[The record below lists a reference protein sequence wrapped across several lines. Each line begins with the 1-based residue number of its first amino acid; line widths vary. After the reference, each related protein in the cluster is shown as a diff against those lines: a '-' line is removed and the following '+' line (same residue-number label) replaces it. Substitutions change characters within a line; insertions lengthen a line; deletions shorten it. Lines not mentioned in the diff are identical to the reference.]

1 MTSHFGGVFHLFGR
15 AADDFGVCARRHR
28 TRYADFALTA
38 DIRTG
43 NGGVGLVE
51 DADCACGEQ
60 EVFDAFLCGV
70 RIELAEIVQYGGND
84 ACRAVGRCGNDAS
97 AGGVFFVD
105 RHGVHHRPELG
116 VDDFGFAQDFELG
129 GKLRGAAAD
138 VQSAGQFAV
147 RTQAAFDAAFHNL
160 GNGSGAAA
168 GFFPPA
174 GQNLLR

>member
-1 MTSHFGGVFHLFGR
+1 M
-15 AADDFGVCARRHR
+15 
-28 TRYADFALTA
+28 
-38 DIRTG
+38 
-43 NGGVGLVE
+43 
-51 DADCACGEQ
+51 
-60 EVFDAFLCGV
+60 
-70 RIELAEIVQYGGND
+70 QYGGND

-168 GFFPPA
+168 DFGFAASGKRGFVCQHDFGDVEPVQTASGKQFGATGIGIGNGFFRFRLPVKIFFGNDKA
-174 GQNLLR
+174 AADRIINLFFQDDAV